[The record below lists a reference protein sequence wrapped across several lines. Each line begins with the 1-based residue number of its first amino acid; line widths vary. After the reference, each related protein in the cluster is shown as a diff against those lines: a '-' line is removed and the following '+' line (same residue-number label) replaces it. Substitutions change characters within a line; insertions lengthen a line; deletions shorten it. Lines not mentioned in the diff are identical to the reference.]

1 MLRIFSDI
9 FCFNQNM
16 QIVLKVMP
24 VCFTLLTSTVCLQNH
39 SASVS
44 ECQWMPFF
52 PHGGIQFHSS
62 ASYTLP
68 CSTPFCRTVPLLPS
82 VTWQQ
87 NLREYWWEGSTS
99 TAVPPTSA
107 SDIMCQHCSKGGISF
122 GTALIHSLLGIWVF
136 SASVQ
141 YVGQVRLKSPGREGA
156 EQTMCFQ
163 SQTHSGNTV
172 YICRYLDHLCCYGTP
187 WSTYSV
193 IITLAVHVS
202 PKTHVRCSGI
212 RQSILSVCLA
222 GLLQATSRPFSTHTT
237 AHCSPHISKIFCFI
251 S

>member
-1 MLRIFSDI
+1 
-9 FCFNQNM
+9 
-16 QIVLKVMP
+16 MP

-52 PHGGIQFHSS
+52 PHGGIQFHT

-107 SDIMCQHCSKGGISF
+107 SDIMCQHCSKGGIRF

-202 PKTHVRCSGI
+202 PQNTCTVFRNKTVDT
-212 RQSILSVCLA
+212 LSMPCRA
-222 GLLQATSRPFSTHTT
+222 AASYLQALFNTH
-237 AHCSPHISKIFCFI
+237 HCTLLSSHLQNILLYLMNIS
-251 S
+251 